1 MKGSTHIPKKNN
13 LEEEDLTHSQLQI
26 TGKIENL
33 GKNANTVVQDI
44 K

>member
-13 LEEEDLTHSQLQI
+13 LEEDLTHSQLQI

-33 GKNANTVVQDI
+33 GKNANTIVQDI